1 MKRAIHYHSCAMT
14 HQTIEIERRAA
25 GIGVVWLNRPDLRN
39 AFNDTMIAEL
49 TSAFRALGADA
60 GVRAVVLAGRGPVF
74 CAGAD
79 LHWMKRMAGYTFE
92 QNYEDALGLARM
104 LDALRTLRKPTVARV
119 HGHVFA
125 GGMGLV
131 AACDIA
137 VAARGAEFCIS
148 EAKLGLIPAVISPY
162 VIAAMGERA
171 ARRYMLTAERFG
183 ADEAHRIGFVQACVD
198 ADALDPTIDGL
209 MAHLL
214 AGGPAAHAA
223 TKDLIRAVAGRP
235 VSEDLIA
242 DTATRIA
249 VTRASD
255 EGKEGIQSFLEKR
268 KPAWVAA
275 SNVKKQP

>member
-1 MKRAIHYHSCAMT
+1 MT
-14 HQTIEIERRAA
+14 HQTIEIEHRPA

-39 AFNDTMIAEL
+39 AFDDTMIAEL
-49 TSAFRALGADA
+49 TTAFGALEADA
-60 GVRAVVLAGRGPVF
+60 GVRAVILGGRGPVF

-79 LHWMKRMAGYTFE
+79 LHWMKKMAGYTFE

-104 LDALRTLRKPTVARV
+104 LDALRTLKKPTVARV

-137 VAARGAEFCIS
+137 LATRGAEFCIS
-148 EAKLGLIPAVISPY
+148 EVKLGLIPAVISPY
-162 VIAAMGERA
+162 LIASMGERA
-171 ARRYMLTAERFG
+171 ARRYMLTAERFS
-183 ADEAHRIGFVQACVD
+183 AEEAYRIGLVHACVD
-198 ADALDPTIDGL
+198 AAALDGAIDELTG
-209 MAHLL
+209 HLL

-223 TKDLIRAVAGRP
+223 TKDLIRAVAARP
-235 VSEDLIA
+235 VSEDLIT

-249 VTRASD
+249 ATRASA
-255 EGKEGIQSFLEKR
+255 EGREGIQSFLDKR

-275 SNVKKQP
+275 PSAKK